1 MKMVDIK
8 EQLKGAGFDGFISV
22 KELKEDFKNGRVPK
36 EEGVY
41 QIIRLSSTP
50 PTFLQK
56 GTGGYFKG
64 KEPNV
69 SIDELR
75 SNWVAD
81 EPVVYIGK
89 ASELYKR
96 IRQYM
101 QFGSGKAVGHFG
113 GRYIWQLADSDELI
127 ICWKLAS
134 ESRSLEAAMI
144 AEFKNNHNGKRP
156 FANLKD

>member
-1 MKMVDIK
+1 MVDIK
-8 EQLKGAGFDGFISV
+8 EQLKDEGFEGFISV
-22 KELKEDFKNGRVPK
+22 KDLKEDFKNGRVPK

-41 QIIRLSSTP
+41 QILRMSSTP

-113 GRYIWQLADSDELI
+113 GRYIWQLSDSDGLI
-127 ICWKLAS
+127 VCWKCVS
-134 ESRSLEAAMI
+134 ESRSVEAAMI
-144 AEFKNNHNGKRP
+144 EGFKNSHNGKRP

>member
-22 KELKEDFKNGRVPK
+22 KDLKEDFKNGRVPK

-41 QIIRLSSTP
+41 QILRLSSTP

-75 SNWVAD
+75 SNWVVD

-113 GRYIWQLADSDELI
+113 GRYIWQLSDSDGLI
-127 ICWKLAS
+127 VCWKCVS
-134 ESRSLEAAMI
+134 ESRSVEAAMI
-144 AEFKNNHNGKRP
+144 EEFKNSHNGKRP

>member
-22 KELKEDFKNGRVPK
+22 RELKEDFKNGRVPK

-41 QIIRLSSTP
+41 QILRLSSTP

-75 SNWVAD
+75 SNWVVD

-127 ICWKLAS
+127 ICWKRAS

>member
-8 EQLKGAGFDGFISV
+8 EQLKDEGFEGFISV
-22 KELKEDFKNGRVPK
+22 KDLKEDFKNGRVPK

-41 QIIRLSSTP
+41 QILRLSSTP
-50 PTFLQK
+50 PTFLQN

-113 GRYIWQLADSDELI
+113 GRYIWQLSDSDELI
-127 ICWKLAS
+127 ICWKRAS
-134 ESRSLEAAMI
+134 ESRSLEASMI

>member
-8 EQLKGAGFDGFISV
+8 EQLKDEGFEGFISV
-22 KELKEDFKNGRVPK
+22 KDLKEDFKNGRVPK

-41 QIIRLSSTP
+41 QILRMSSTP

-113 GRYIWQLADSDELI
+113 GRYIWQLSDSDGLI
-127 ICWKLAS
+127 VCWKCVS
-134 ESRSLEAAMI
+134 ESRSVEAAMI
-144 AEFKNNHNGKRP
+144 EGFKNSHNGKRP

>member
-1 MKMVDIK
+1 MVDVK
-8 EQLKGAGFDGFISV
+8 EKLKEAGFEGFISV
-22 KELKEDFKNGRVPK
+22 EDLKEDFNKGRVPK
-36 EEGVY
+36 DEGVY
-41 QIIRLSSTP
+41 KILRLSSTP

-56 GTGGYFKG
+56 GTGGYFKD
-64 KEPNV
+64 KDPNV

-75 SNWVAD
+75 SNWVVD
-81 EPVVYIGK
+81 EPVIYIGK

-101 QFGSGKAVGHFG
+101 QFGSGKAIGHFG

-127 ICWKLAS
+127 VCWKRVS

-144 AEFKNNHNGKRP
+144 AEFKNCHNGKRP
-156 FANLKD
+156 FANIKD